1 VSRLEKRIILA
12 AIVFVAIYLGAI
24 VATLQSRR
32 GAIHETAARIEST
45 AAVPEEEA
53 GLMLAE
59 LLLPMAVLS
68 TLAICFMLAK
78 HRRSRAYRRLDD
90 TDENGQ

>member
-1 VSRLEKRIILA
+1 
-12 AIVFVAIYLGAI
+12 
-24 VATLQSRR
+24 
-32 GAIHETAARIEST
+32 
-45 AAVPEEEA
+45 VPEEEA